1 MTIAVASG
9 KGGTGK
15 TTVATSLALALQAAG
30 SVEFLD
36 CDVEEPN
43 AHLFLKPDIE
53 RREKVEL
60 AVPQVDDAKC
70 TLCGRCAEVCQFKAI
85 AVLKDSVLVFPELCH
100 GCTACWVLCP
110 PDAITPGGREV
121 GVVESGRAGPMGF
134 HHGWLRIGEAMS
146 PPLIRAVKQRAR
158 AADATVIDVPPGT
171 SCPVV
176 ESVRDADAV
185 VLVTEPTPFGLYDLN
200 LMVSVLEVLGLPS
213 GIVINRDD
221 GASRII
227 DDYASRRHIPV
238 LMRIPLKREIAEH
251 LSRGIPMVEA
261 DGTWESEFLN
271 LAEKIEHSI

>member
-1 MTIAVASG
+1 LTIAVASG